1 MIDPVAPTPRANLV
15 MRALADPTRMAIY
28 ERIARRGESSVVDLT
43 DFARVSQP
51 AVSQH
56 LRALA
61 DADLVAAR
69 REGRKTFYRAL
80 PHGLAPLS
88 TWIGQL
94 EAIWE
99 QRLDR
104 FEAYLH
110 TVQRNEKHRDR

>member
-1 MIDPVAPTPRANLV
+1 MAPTPRASLV
-15 MRALADPTRMAIY
+15 MRTLADPTRMAIY
-28 ERIARRGESSVVDLT
+28 ERIARLGESSVVDLT
-43 DFARVSQP
+43 EYARVSQP

-56 LRALA
+56 LKALA

-88 TWIGQL
+88 TWIGRL

-104 FEAYLH
+104 FDDYLH
-110 TVQRNEKHRDR
+110 ELQRNEKHRDR

>member
-1 MIDPVAPTPRANLV
+1 

-43 DFARVSQP
+43 GFASVSQP

-56 LRALA
+56 LKALVEA
-61 DADLVAAR
+61 HLVAAR
-69 REGRKTFYRAL
+69 RDGRKTFYRAL

-88 TWIGQL
+88 MWVGQL

-104 FEAYLH
+104 LDDYLH
-110 TVQRNEKHRDR
+110 AVQRNEKHRER